1 MISTDSKHI
10 EELLS
15 RGVENVYPK
24 RDFLA
29 ARLAS
34 GTQLTLYTGYDP
46 TAPSLHIGHG
56 ITMVK
61 LRQFQDLGHKI
72 VMLIGDFTGMI
83 GDPTDKGTARKTLTH
98 DECVA
103 NAKEYMKQASAIL
116 NFEGENP
123 VELKYNGDWLGK
135 LSFADILELTS
146 NFTVQ
151 QMLER
156 DMFAKR
162 MAITVVCK
170 KCRSNVDVTALLHSD
185 SKLKNSSEKLTIKF
199 PCPFCEDNSEYHKD
213 EIQHT
218 KPIYLHEFLYPLM
231 QGFDSVAMNVDGE
244 VGGNDQTFNMLTGR
258 DMMNNE
264 AIMSKYGVEKKTKE
278 KFVLTTKLLADDS
291 GKKMSKSEGNAIF
304 LSDSPEDMFGKVM
317 RFSDGMIVNAFELAT
332 RVPMS
337 DIEGIKK
344 EIDDGANPRD
354 AKLRL
359 AFEITKTFLGESA
372 AEQGRDHFKSVI
384 QEKDKPEEIAE
395 LTPSVY
401 DIVTVLV
408 EAGFCKSKSEARAQ
422 IDGKGVRINDEMVSG
437 YDVVTKSGDVVQ
449 KGKRFFVKVV

>member
-1 MISTDSKHI
+1 MAIITDQKLI
-10 EELLS
+10 DEILL

-24 RDFLA
+24 QSFLE
-29 ARLAS
+29 ARLKE
-34 GTQLTLYTGYDP
+34 GKQLTLYTGYDP

-61 LRQFQDLGHKI
+61 LRQFQDLGHRI

-83 GDPTDKGTARKTLTH
+83 GDPTDKGAARTTLTH
-98 DECVA
+98 EECVK

-123 VELKYNGDWLGK
+123 VEVKYNSEWLGK

-151 QMLER
+151 QMIQR
-156 DMFAKR
+156 DMFQKR
-162 MAITVVCK
+162 
-170 KCRSNVDVTALLHSD
+170 L
-185 SKLKNSSEKLTIKF
+185 E
-199 PCPFCEDNSEYHKD
+199 EE
-213 EIQHT
+213 
-218 KPIYLHEFLYPLM
+218 KPIFLHEFLYPLM

-264 AIMSKYGVEKKTKE
+264 AIMSRYGEDKKTKE
-278 KFVLTTKLLADDS
+278 KFVITTKLLADDS

-317 RFSDGMIVNAFELAT
+317 RFSDGVIVNAFELAT
-332 RVPMS
+332 RVPMNVVA
-337 DIEGIKK
+337 DIK
-344 EIDDGANPRD
+344 EDLDNGANPRD

-359 AFEITKTFLGESA
+359 AYEITKTFLGEAA
-372 AEQGRDHFKSVI
+372 AEQGREHFKSVI

-395 LTPSVY
+395 LKPTAY

-408 EAGFCKSKSEARAQ
+408 EAGFCKSKSDARAQ
-422 IDGKGVRINDEMVSG
+422 IDGKGVKVND
-437 YDVVTKSGDVVQ
+437 DVVLVYDLIVQSGDIVQ
-449 KGKRFFVKVV
+449 KGKRFFVKVG

>member
-1 MISTDSKHI
+1 MVDIVYQTAMTLSNTPMISTNSKHI

-34 GTQLTLYTGYDP
+34 GKQLTLYTGYDP

-83 GDPTDKGTARKTLTH
+83 GDPTDKGAARKTLTH
-98 DECVA
+98 EECVA
-103 NAKEYMKQASAIL
+103 NATEYMKQASAIL

-123 VELKYNGDWLGK
+123 VEVKYNGEWLGELMTADWL
-135 LSFADILELTS
+135 DITAQ
-146 NFTVQ
+146 FTVQ
-151 QMLER
+151 QMMER
-156 DMFAKR
+156 DMFQKR
-162 MAITVVCK
+162 
-170 KCRSNVDVTALLHSD
+170 
-185 SKLKNSSEKLTIKF
+185 LKEEKPVF
-199 PCPFCEDNSEYHKD
+199 V
-213 EIQHT
+213 
-218 KPIYLHEFLYPLM
+218 HELLYPLM

-258 DMMNNE
+258 DMMKNE
-264 AIMSKYGVEKKTKE
+264 AIMSKYGADKKTKE
-278 KFVLTTKLLADDS
+278 KFVLTAKLLADDS

-317 RFSDGMIVNAFELAT
+317 RFSDGMIMNAFELAT
-332 RVPMS
+332 RVPVT
-337 DIEGIKK
+337 ELGKIK
-344 EIDDGANPRD
+344 EDLDNGVNPRD
-354 AKLRL
+354 AKLML
-359 AFEITKTFLGESA
+359 AFEITKTFLGEAA
-372 AEQGRDHFKSVI
+372 AEQGREHFKSVI
-384 QEKDKPEEIAE
+384 QEKDKPEEIAD
-395 LTPSVY
+395 LTPSAY

-408 EAGFCKSKSEARAQ
+408 EAGFCKSKSEARQQ
-422 IDGKGVRINDEMVSG
+422 IDGKGVRVNDEVASG
-437 YDVVTKSGDVVQ
+437 YDVVTKSGDIVQ
-449 KGKRFFVKVV
+449 KGKRFFVRVV

>member
-1 MISTDSKHI
+1 MISTDTQQI

-34 GTQLTLYTGYDP
+34 GKQLTLYTGYDP

-83 GDPTDKGTARKTLTH
+83 GDPTDKGAARKTLTH

-123 VELKYNGDWLGK
+123 VEVKYNGEWLGK
-135 LSFADILELTS
+135 LMTADWLDITAQ
-146 NFTVQ
+146 FTVQ
-151 QMLER
+151 QMMER
-156 DMFAKR
+156 DMFQKR
-162 MAITVVCK
+162 
-170 KCRSNVDVTALLHSD
+170 LEE
-185 SKLKNSSEKLTIKF
+185 EKPVFI
-199 PCPFCEDNSEYHKD
+199 
-213 EIQHT
+213 
-218 KPIYLHEFLYPLM
+218 HELLYPLM

-264 AIMSKYGVEKKTKE
+264 AIMAKYGVEKKTKE

-317 RFSDGMIVNAFELAT
+317 RFSDGMIMNAFELAT
-332 RVPMS
+332 RVPVA
-337 DIEGIKK
+337 ELGKIK
-344 EIDDGANPRD
+344 EDLDNGANPRD
-354 AKLRL
+354 AKLML

-372 AEQGRDHFKSVI
+372 AGQGRDHFKSVI
-384 QEKDKPEEIAE
+384 QEKDKPEEIAD
-395 LTPSVY
+395 LTPSAY

-422 IDGKGVRINDEMVSG
+422 IDGKGVRVHDEVVSG
-437 YDVVTKSGDVVQ
+437 YDVITKSGDVVQ
-449 KGKRFFVKVV
+449 KGKRFFVRIV

>member
-1 MISTDSKHI
+1 MISTDPKHI

-34 GTQLTLYTGYDP
+34 GTHLTLYTGYDP

-123 VELKYNGDWLGK
+123 VEVRYNGEWLSKLTTSDWLEI
-135 LSFADILELTS
+135 SS

-151 QMLER
+151 QMIQR
-156 DMFAKR
+156 DMFQKR
-162 MAITVVCK
+162 
-170 KCRSNVDVTALLHSD
+170 L
-185 SKLKNSSEKLTIKF
+185 E
-199 PCPFCEDNSEYHKD
+199 EE
-213 EIQHT
+213 
-218 KPIYLHEFLYPLM
+218 KPIFVHEFLYPLM

-264 AIMSKYGVEKKTKE
+264 AIMSKYGAEKKTKE

-337 DIEGIKK
+337 EIESIKA
-344 EIDDGANPRD
+344 ELDGGANPRD

-384 QEKDKPEEIAE
+384 QEKDKPEEIAD
-395 LTPSVY
+395 LTPSAY

-422 IDGKGVRINDEMVSG
+422 IDGKGVRINDVLVDG
-437 YDVVTKSGDVVQ
+437 YDAMVKSGDVVQ
-449 KGKRFFVKVV
+449 KGKRFFVKIV